1 MLKKIL
7 TAGSGSRLLHSRWRT
22 ITNRCSSTTSV
33 SSAVNSILLRS
44 LKEHYLE
51 ISKIKPPPK
60 VNPPNSFSVVKGAF
74 ESTGPVLKRDYGNE
88 EIVVSVM
95 KLPNIIPGGG
105 GGGGGGDYEEDD
117 INQLLL
123 HVVVSKPNRKESMHF
138 VCELYPDAIGIHS
151 VSLIPKTQAS
161 QLLAA
166 PDKYAGP
173 TFQELD
179 QKMRNTL
186 HGYIEERGINESLFC
201 FLQSWLYVKDH
212 RNGLKW
218 FKAVGSFIT
227 KPKSAQDVPQ

>member
-7 TAGSGSRLLHSRWRT
+7 TAGRGSSLLHSHWRT

-51 ISKIKPPPK
+51 ISKIEPPSK
-60 VNPPNSFSVVKGAF
+60 VNPPNSFSVVKGAL

-88 EIVVSVM
+88 EIGISVM
-95 KLPNIIPGGG
+95 RLANIIPA
-105 GGGGGGDYEEDD
+105 GGGDYEEDD
-117 INQLLL
+117 INQL
-123 HVVVSKPNRKESMHF
+123 
-138 VCELYPDAIGIHS
+138 D
-151 VSLIPKTQAS
+151 
-161 QLLAA
+161 
-166 PDKYAGP
+166 
-173 TFQELD
+173 LD
-179 QKMRNTL
+179 QKMRNAL
-186 HGYIEERGINESLFC
+186 HGYIEGCGINENLFC
-201 FLQSWLYVKDH
+201 FLQSWLYVKDR

>member
-7 TAGSGSRLLHSRWRT
+7 AGSGSSSLHTRWRT
-22 ITNRCSSTTSV
+22 ITNRCSSTTTSV
-33 SSAVNSILLRS
+33 SSAVNSMLLRS

-51 ISKIKPPPK
+51 ISKIEPPPK
-60 VNPPNSFSVVKGAF
+60 INPPNSFSVVKGAF
-74 ESTGPVLKRDYGNE
+74 ESTGPVFKRDYGNE

-105 GGGGGGDYEEDD
+105 GGGDYEED
-117 INQLLL
+117 
-123 HVVVSKPNRKESMHF
+123 
-138 VCELYPDAIGIHS
+138 DAIGIHS
-151 VSLIPKTQAS
+151 VSLAPKTQAS

-173 TFQELD
+173 TFQDLD